1 MYVTELAGPDTVNT
15 MPEATLEAV
24 LESGTIKGDTLT
36 GAGDK
41 AGAIFSQLE
50 SVGIDFAEVYA
61 KLELEG
67 IDKFVK
73 AWEEL
78 LESMSQRLR

>member
-1 MYVTELAGPDTVNT
+1 M
-15 MPEATLEAV
+15 
-24 LESGTIKGDTLT
+24 T